1 VIKLELM
8 RFLIAGGIIV
18 LLLIAGAVYYLYP
31 TLYGIV
37 PDNSNAPRLS
47 DLTSAKS
54 PDSSASSQ
62 PAADIPAETIIAE
75 GLDTPWAIAF
85 LPIGDIL
92 VTERKG
98 TVNLVDKSGKI
109 QPVATINN
117 AKEIGEGGLLGITI
131 DPKFSENNLVYLYYT
146 YSSEG
151 DNTMNRVV
159 KMKYVNNQLTDE
171 QILLDKIPGASNHNG
186 GRIKFG
192 PDNYLYIT
200 TGDAQE
206 PSHAQDKT
214 SLAGKILRIVTTN
227 DQTLEANPFAGAVG
241 FHGGLAREI
250 HSLGHRNPQGIT
262 WDKDGNLWET
272 EHGPSGGQ
280 YGVAHDEVN
289 FIGAGENYGW
299 PTIIGDKTQSGLES
313 PFYQSGDDTWAPG
326 DIAAIGS
333 DLYFSGLRG
342 QALYKINTQDKQ
354 LKTFLKGKYGRI
366 REVILGPD
374 NMLYIT
380 TSNKDGRGVPGAND
394 DRIIRINPQKL

>member
-1 VIKLELM
+1 M
-8 RFLIAGGIIV
+8 RFLVAGVIIV

-37 PDNSNAPRLS
+37 PDNSNTPRLS
-47 DLTSAKS
+47 DLTSTKS

-62 PAADIPAETIIAE
+62 PTNDIPAETIIAE

-85 LPIGDIL
+85 LPDKSMLI
-92 VTERKG
+92 TERKG
-98 TVNLVDKSGKI
+98 TVRLVDSSGKLQE
-109 QPVATINN
+109 QPVATISSE
-117 AKEIGEGGLLGITI
+117 KEIGEGGLLGIALH
-131 DPKFSENNLVYLYYT
+131 PKFNENNFIYLYYT
-146 YSSEG
+146 FENQG
-151 DNTMNRVV
+151 DNTKNRVV
-159 KMKYVNNQLTDE
+159 RMKYLNGQLTDE
-171 QILLDKIPGASNHNG
+171 QTLVDNIPGASNHNG

-192 PDNYLYIT
+192 PDDYLYIT
-200 TGDAQE
+200 TGDAQK
-206 PSHAQDKT
+206 PSLAQDKT
-214 SLAGKILRIVTTN
+214 SLAGKILRIPTSDN
-227 DQTLEANPFAGAVG
+227 QTLEANPFAGAVG
-241 FHGGLAREI
+241 FHSGFAREI
-250 HSLGHRNPQGIT
+250 YSLGHRNPQGIT

-289 FIGAGENYGW
+289 FIESGKNYGW

-326 DIAAIGS
+326 DVAAIGN

-342 QALYKINTQDKQ
+342 QALYKMNTRDKQ
-354 LKTFLKGKYGRI
+354 FKTFLKGKYGRI